1 MRIPLK
7 KIIGKLIF
15 IAAVCCSTVL
25 VISNLAPFADPSKC
39 WPVAILGI
47 LFPLLLGCT
56 FLFFLIL
63 IFTKRKKA
71 IFPFLAI
78 VISMPN
84 IFTSFGFT
92 VFSTFKEAKVREQ
105 VRVLTW
111 NVGLMNYTALDSNEA
126 IKNNAIILN
135 KLKAA
140 NADIVCLQEFFT
152 CIVPGNYY
160 NFIDSIAVTMQYP
173 YHYFSKDIPKFEGNF
188 YSGNIIF
195 SKYKIIDTQKII
207 YPKPFYGSI
216 IKATVIV
223 GRDTTD
229 VFTTRLQSV
238 HFGSSQYKELGDIK
252 KGNDSGFVGSKNILT
267 KLRLGYNQR
276 TAQVN
281 IAKDFLNKSKQPLIF
296 TGDFNDVPVSYTY
309 HFLKNNLDDSWQ
321 KKGTG
326 LGRTF
331 VYISPTLRIDHIFFN
346 NYFSVTQVKRIFAD
360 GGSDHNAV
368 VSDLNLTRKN

>member
-1 MRIPLK
+1 MTIPLK
-7 KIIGKLIF
+7 KIIRNLFF
-15 IAAVCCSTVL
+15 ITAVCCSTVL
-25 VISNLAPFADPSKC
+25 AISNLAPALEPAKC
-39 WPVAILGI
+39 WPVALLGI
-47 LFPLLLGCT
+47 LFPLLLVCT
-56 FLFFLIL
+56 FLFFLIF
-63 IFTKRKKA
+63 IFIKRKKA
-71 IFPFLAI
+71 LFPFLAI
-78 VISMPN
+78 VISIPN
-84 IFTSFGFT
+84 IFASLGLN
-92 VFSTFKEAKVREQ
+92 VFSTFKESKVKEQ

-111 NVGLMNYTALDSNEA
+111 NVALMNYTAIDSNEA
-126 IKNNAIILN
+126 IKNNAIILD
-135 KLKAA
+135 KIKQA

-152 CIVPGNYY
+152 AVIPGNYY
-160 NFIDSIAVTMQYP
+160 NFIDSISVTMQYP
-173 YHYFSKDIPKFEGNF
+173 YHYFSRDIPKFDGNF

-223 GRDTTD
+223 GQDTAD

-238 HFGSSQYKELGDIK
+238 HFGSSQYKGLGNIK
-252 KGNDSGFVGSKNILT
+252 KGKDSGFAESKSIIK

-281 IAKDFLNKSKQPLIF
+281 LAKDFLNKSKRPLIF
-296 TGDFNDVPVSYTY
+296 TGDFNDVPVSHTY
-309 HFLKNNLDDSWQ
+309 HLLKSNLHDCWQ
-321 KKGTG
+321 KRGTG

-346 NYFSVTQVKRIFAD
+346 DYFSVTQVKRIIAD

-368 VSDLNLTRKN
+368 VSDFNFIRKN

>member
-1 MRIPLK
+1 MTISLK

-15 IAAVCCSTVL
+15 IAAVCCSAVL
-25 VISNLAPFADPSKC
+25 VISNLAPVINPAKW
-39 WPVAILGI
+39 WPVALMGI
-47 LFPLLLGCT
+47 LFPLVLGCA

-71 IFPFLAI
+71 IFPFVAI
-78 VISMPN
+78 VISIPN
-84 IFTSFGFT
+84 IFTSLGIN
-92 VFSTFKEAKVREQ
+92 VSSTFKEAKIKEQ

-135 KLKAA
+135 KLKTA

-152 CIVPGNYY
+152 CILPGNYY
-160 NFIDSIAVTMQYP
+160 NFIDSISVTMQYP
-173 YHYFSKDIPKFEGNF
+173 YHYFSKDIPKFDGKF

-223 GRDTTD
+223 AQDTTD

-252 KGNDSGFVGSKNILT
+252 KGKDSGFVRSKNILQ
-267 KLRLGYNQR
+267 KLRFGYNQR
-276 TAQVN
+276 IAQVN
-281 IAKDFLNKSKQPLIF
+281 MAKDFLDKCKRPLIF

-309 HFLKNNLDDSWQ
+309 HFLKSDLNDCWQ

-346 NYFSVTQVKRIFAD
+346 NYFSVTQIKRIFAD
-360 GGSDHNAV
+360 GGTDHNAV
-368 VSDLNLTRKN
+368 VSDLNFSKKN

>member
-1 MRIPLK
+1 MTIPLK
-7 KIIGKLIF
+7 KIISKLIF

-25 VISNLAPFADPSKC
+25 AISNLAPFVNPAKW
-39 WPVAILGI
+39 WPIALLGI
-47 LFPLLLGCT
+47 LFPLLLSCT

-63 IFTKRKKA
+63 IFIKRKNA
-71 IFPFLAI
+71 LFPFLAI
-78 VISMPN
+78 IISIPN
-84 IFTSFGFT
+84 ISTSFGLN
-92 VFSTFKEAKVREQ
+92 VSSAFKEAKVKEQ

-111 NVGLMNYTALDSNEA
+111 NVGLMNYTTLDTNEA
-126 IKNNAIILN
+126 IKNNAIILG
-135 KLKAA
+135 KLKLA

-152 CIVPGNYY
+152 CVLPGNYY
-160 NFIDSIAVTMQYP
+160 NFIDSISVTMQYP
-173 YHYFSKDIPKFEGNF
+173 YHYFSRDIPKFDGKF

-216 IKATVIV
+216 IKATVVIAQ
-223 GRDTTD
+223 DTTD

-252 KGNDSGFVGSKNILT
+252 KGKDSGFAGSKNIIQ

-276 TAQVN
+276 TVQVKVT
-281 IAKDFLNKSKQPLIF
+281 KDFLNTSKRPLIF
-296 TGDFNDVPVSYTY
+296 TGDLNDVPVSHTY
-309 HFLKNNLDDSWQ
+309 HFLKSDLNDCWQ

-368 VSDLNLTRKN
+368 VSDLNFTGKN

>member
-1 MRIPLK
+1 MMILIKRI
-7 KIIGKLIF
+7 IRKLIF
-15 IAAVCCSTVL
+15 IIAICCSTVL
-25 VISNLAPFADPSKC
+25 VISNLAPFAEPSKW
-39 WPVAILGI
+39 WPMALLGI

-56 FLFFLIL
+56 FLFFLVF
-63 IFTKRKKA
+63 IFVKRKKA
-71 IFPFLAI
+71 LFPFLAI
-78 VISMPN
+78 VISIPN
-84 IFTSFGFT
+84 ISTSFGFN
-92 VFSTFKEAKVREQ
+92 VFSTFKEAKAKEQ

-126 IKNNAIILN
+126 IKNNTIILD
-135 KLKAA
+135 KIKQA

-152 CIVPGNYY
+152 AVIPGNHY
-160 NFIDSIAVTMQYP
+160 NFIDSISKTMQYP
-173 YHYFSKDIPKFEGNF
+173 YHYFSRDIPKFEGNF

-216 IKATVIV
+216 IKATVIMAQ
-223 GRDTTD
+223 DTTD

-252 KGNDSGFVGSKNILT
+252 KGKDSGFVGTKNIIQ
-267 KLRLGYNQR
+267 KLRLGYKQR

-281 IAKDFLNKSKQPLIF
+281 IAKDFLSTSKRPLIF

-309 HFLKNNLDDSWQ
+309 HFLKSNLQDCWQ
-321 KKGTG
+321 RKGTG
-326 LGRTF
+326 FGRTF

-346 NYFSVTQVKRIFAD
+346 NNFSVVQGKRIFAD

-368 VSDLNLTRKN
+368 VSDLAIIRKN